1 MLFVILR
8 KSVLRGGVRMNFD
21 YLLNALFGD
30 REVLHAL
37 ECSVC
42 GFDEIYYIDPST
54 KKQIGRAC
62 QGCQFVQK
70 FEF

>member
-1 MLFVILR
+1 
-8 KSVLRGGVRMNFD
+8 MNFD
-21 YLLNALFGD
+21 YLLNALFGE

-42 GFDEIYYIDPST
+42 GFDEIYYLDPST